1 MTKTRKKLLAILL
14 PGGVLVLAGAIAL
27 ALWLTAKPEVEKP
40 FLILRDQNTNEI
52 VSCTLKEECRVE
64 DTPLPLT
71 AYTLQV
77 PQGWVQTVD
86 AMDSA
91 NQYSP
96 TYQDRFVLEETQEDF
111 SPVTLTF
118 SQKYAAMTYELGA
131 TQEVMYGDQ
140 QLLYRSGRTGSE
152 EDTGTPYTELS
163 WIYGQSYLTIRCQQD
178 RDVNQML
185 ELFVLVDYHT
195 PRQPNYSPLELV
207 RDDLDADVEFLT
219 LQGYR
224 TQGNPELPDGEAAE
238 VPGFAVPPEG
248 WTLIETEVNT
258 QDEYGLFS
266 AQYTYQNQAGKL
278 LRLSAAAGSNDLFQ
292 SDYPFA
298 AISFEELNTPQT
310 VQQVDLA
317 EGKEAFVHINPDQN
331 AWEMGWAEG
340 YWTVQLRSTAPLT
353 QQELIALAKSVLPA
367 EALPDT
373 SPEEEP

>member
-1 MTKTRKKLLAILL
+1 MTKMRKKLLAVLL
-14 PGGVLVLAGAIAL
+14 PVGVLVLAGAIVL
-27 ALWLTAKPEVEKP
+27 ALWLTAKPEMEKP

-96 TYQDRFVLEETQEDF
+96 TYQDQFVLEETQENF

-118 SQKYAAMTYELGA
+118 SQQYAAMTYELGA

-152 EDTGTPYTELS
+152 EDTGTLYTELS

-353 QQELIALAKSVLPA
+353 QQELITLAQTVTLQPPQAS
-367 EALPDT
+367 
-373 SPEEEP
+373 SPSQ

>member
-14 PGGVLVLAGAIAL
+14 PVGVLVLAGAIVL
-27 ALWLTAKPEVEKP
+27 ALWLTAEPEAEKP

-96 TYQDRFVLEETQEDF
+96 TYQDQFVLEETQEDF

-207 RDDLDADVEFLT
+207 RDHLDADVEFLT

-248 WTLIETEVNT
+248 
-258 QDEYGLFS
+258 
-266 AQYTYQNQAGKL
+266 
-278 LRLSAAAGSNDLFQ
+278 
-292 SDYPFA
+292 
-298 AISFEELNTPQT
+298 
-310 VQQVDLA
+310 
-317 EGKEAFVHINPDQN
+317 
-331 AWEMGWAEG
+331 
-340 YWTVQLRSTAPLT
+340 
-353 QQELIALAKSVLPA
+353 
-367 EALPDT
+367 
-373 SPEEEP
+373 

>member
-1 MTKTRKKLLAILL
+1 MTKTRKKLLAVLL

-27 ALWLTAKPEVEKP
+27 MLWLTAKPEVEKP

-96 TYQDRFVLEETQEDF
+96 TYQDQFVLEETQENF
-111 SPVTLTF
+111 SPVSLTF
-118 SQKYAAMTYELGA
+118 SQKYAAMTYELGV

-140 QLLYRSGRTGSE
+140 QLLYRSSRTGSE

-266 AQYTYQNQAGKL
+266 AQHTYQNQAGKL

-353 QQELIALAKSVLPA
+353 QQELIALAESVLPA

-373 SPEEEP
+373 SPKEEP